1 MGREDG
7 LTLTLFWII
16 GIGISQVNTLLSTEA
31 ISTSESCDAAWEPEQ
46 IDCMRRTLWIACVE
60 GPKWG
65 IITASVYV
73 LYGMDMPINFIKHRI
88 LISNVRSYRPRI
100 RLDTC
105 ACLANDSTDKGKTL
119 VRSTNHNGQL
129 DRPVN
134 RTEYKTLVPMDGP
147 DYNTCPQDQRISY
160 LVTILWTRWPIV
172 IGILAQYDAAQ

>member
-1 MGREDG
+1 MPHENPNRYILERSYGSFCVG
-7 LTLTLFWII
+7 SLTSGSSLPL
-16 GIGISQVNTLLSTEA
+16 GIYLS
-31 ISTSESCDAAWEPEQ
+31 D
-46 IDCMRRTLWIACVE
+46 M
-60 GPKWG
+60 
-65 IITASVYV
+65 Y
-73 LYGMDMPINFIKHRI
+73 MPINFIKHRI

-160 LVTILWTRWPIV
+160 LVTIL
-172 IGILAQYDAAQ
+172 